1 MSHRTVI
8 VAKIEPGRQQE
19 VAEIFGRSD
28 ATSLPHDL
36 GVTSRS
42 LYTLDEVYLHVVEF
56 GGEPGAALQAAQH
69 LPAFREIND
78 ALRPFISPYN
88 PATWR
93 GPQDAVATEFY
104 RWHA

>member
-1 MSHRTVI
+1 MTYRTVV
-8 VAKIEPGRQQE
+8 VAKIQPGRQQE

-36 GVTSRS
+36 GVTGRS
-42 LYTLDEVYLHVVEF
+42 LYTLDDVYLHVIEF
-56 GGEPGAALQAAQH
+56 DGDPEAALESARH
-69 LPAFREIND
+69 LPAFRKISED
-78 ALRPFISPYN
+78 LRPFISPYN

>member
-1 MSHRTVI
+1 MTYRTVI
-8 VAKIEPGRQQE
+8 VAKIEPGRQQQ

-36 GVTSRS
+36 GVTGRS
-42 LYTLDEVYLHVVEF
+42 LYALDDVYLHVIEF
-56 GGEPGAALQAAQH
+56 GADPGSALQAAHQ
-69 LPAFREIND
+69 LPAFRKISD
-78 ALRPFISPYN
+78 DLRPYISPYN

-93 GPQDAVATEFY
+93 SPQDAVATEFY